1 MKQLIAVLILIT
13 TLILTSCTDNERAR
27 NFGGKMI
34 VTLNPGER
42 MVNMTWKQDD
52 LWILTKQ
59 DNTKPSTYTF
69 QEKSSWSVM
78 EGTITVVEQ

>member
-1 MKQLIAVLILIT
+1 
-13 TLILTSCTDNERAR
+13 
-27 NFGGKMI
+27 MI

>member
-1 MKQLIAVLILIT
+1 MKQLIAVLILIAALT
-13 TLILTSCTDNERAR
+13 LTSCTNNERAR
-27 NFGGKMI
+27 KFGGSET

-42 MVNMTWKQDD
+42 MVNMTWKQND

-59 DNTKPSTYTF
+59 DTTKPSTYTF
-69 QEKSSWSVM
+69 QEKSSWGVM